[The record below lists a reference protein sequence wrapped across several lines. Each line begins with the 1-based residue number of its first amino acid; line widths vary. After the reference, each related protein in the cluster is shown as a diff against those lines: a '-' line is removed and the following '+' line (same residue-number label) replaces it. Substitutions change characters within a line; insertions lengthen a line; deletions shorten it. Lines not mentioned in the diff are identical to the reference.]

1 MVSKRKPYKRF
12 TPEFKLEALRQLE
25 ETTRPATELAKEL
38 GIRPNLLYNWR
49 DQLMTQKKPSLS
61 SKSPQLGRPKKED
74 QSELTTLKQENK
86 RLQEEIEILKKA
98 AAYFAKE
105 LK

>member
-1 MVSKRKPYKRF
+1 MTSKRRPYNQYSR
-12 TPEFKLEALRQLE
+12 EFKLEALRQLD
-25 ETTRPATELAKEL
+25 TSNRPATELAAEL
-38 GIRPNLLYNWR
+38 GIRPNLLYKWR
-49 DQLMTQKKPSLS
+49 EQLTKDDMSNKR
-61 SKSPQLGRPKKED
+61 GRPKKED

-86 RLQEEIEILKKA
+86 RLKEDLEILKKA